1 MSTSSALSA
10 LRTEKSKHSSEIR
23 NIETNLSNLRKEHRK
38 HTDTMDEAV
47 NNVIISQL
55 QKPTLS
61 SVVNIDSFIKTTVN
75 TKKKD
80 IETNQIV
87 LDALQ
92 LDLKNITSKLY
103 AAKDNYELL
112 IANDPEIISL
122 KAKLKDFE
130 ESVLSVSD
138 DMKKELEEN
147 LKEYHDSPVFMG
159 ILKGKSYFSAIPKWL
174 MKRLKDSYRYEER
187 LSKYNTTK
195 GLIDKLDDNNETAGF
210 LTIEIEVRQ
219 NQIHK
224 TTDIESLEKQK
235 SSLEYKIRKEKEA
248 IRDCNSYIDDSSR
261 IRKEKIKECIENL
274 FKMNSSE
281 LMLSDVG
288 VVFNAYKN
296 IAVAAHSIKQEINTV
311 EKSKRNINSK
321 ISSVDDAIS
330 TLETKQRR
338 GYEYRGDASDIVN
351 AIAIGSAFNLS
362 NSDFRD
368 TNPSSPSS
376 SYRSSSS
383 NSSSDSPSSWS
394 SSSSFDG
401 GGSFSSTDSF

>member
-1 MSTSSALSA
+1 MSTRNALST
-10 LRTEKSKHSSEIR
+10 LEIEKSKHNTELR
-23 NIETNLSNLRKEHRK
+23 NIETTLSNLRKEHKK
-38 HTDTMDEAV
+38 HTDTMNEAIT
-47 NNVIISQL
+47 NVITNQL

-61 SVVNIDSFIKTTVN
+61 SVISIDSFIKTTVN